1 MVLDT
6 AIAARDIGRSR
17 VNQVPFSTI
26 TKHSGSDQPDWN
38 GSPELCAFQ
47 NSPAM
52 RLLHDVIE
60 RVAGT
65 DVTVLVWGESGVGK
79 EIVARRLHQLS
90 PRRELP
96 FVKVNCAALP
106 GELLES
112 ELFGHERG
120 AFTGA
125 HRVKPGK
132 FEVANTGTMF
142 LDEIGE
148 LPLPLQAKLLQVLQ
162 DGQFSRLGSHQDIK
176 VDVRVI
182 SATNKN
188 LGELIEQAGFRED
201 LYYRLNVVNIRVPAL
216 RERIPEIP
224 ILVSH
229 FIQQYSLQYNRP
241 NREISP
247 DTLRRFME
255 YGWPGNVRELENLV
269 KRVVLLGNEDWVSEE
284 LAVHQERFVGTSPS
298 HPPSE
303 PRWASLA
310 SELVAGRAGPG
321 LKDIARQAASTA
333 ERALLKEV
341 LEQVR
346 WNRRLAARRLKI
358 SYKALLHKIR
368 LLGLG

>member
-1 MVLDT
+1 LDG
-6 AIAARDIGRSR
+6 A
-17 VNQVPFSTI
+17 
-26 TKHSGSDQPDWN
+26 
-38 GSPELCAFQ
+38 PELYAFR

-52 RLLHDVIE
+52 RQLHDMIE

-90 PRRELP
+90 PRHDRP
-96 FVKVNCAALP
+96 FIKVNCAALP

-125 HRVKPGK
+125 HKVKPGK
-132 FEVANTGTMF
+132 FEVADTGTMF

-162 DGQFSRLGSHQDIK
+162 DGRFSRLGSQQDIR

-216 RERIPEIP
+216 RERIAEIP
-224 ILVSH
+224 ILVSY
-229 FIQQYSLQYNRP
+229 FLRQYSQQYDRP
-241 NREISP
+241 RREISP
-247 DTLRRFME
+247 ATLRRFMD
-255 YGWPGNVRELENLV
+255 YSWPGNVRELENLV
-269 KRVVLLGNEDWVSEE
+269 KRVVLLGNEEWVCEQ
-284 LAVHQERFVGTSPS
+284 LAAQPERSARNLPS
-298 HPPSE
+298 QPGVE

-310 SELVAGRAGPG
+310 KELVAGRAGPG
-321 LKDIARQAASTA
+321 LKDIARQAARTA

-341 LEQVR
+341 LEQVH
-346 WNRRLAARRLKI
+346 WNRRLASRRLKI

>member
-1 MVLDT
+1 M
-6 AIAARDIGRSR
+6 
-17 VNQVPFSTI
+17 NQVSAP
-26 TKHSGSDQPDWN
+26 HSNAMDQFHAQPVLNRPDWDDFY
-38 GSPELCAFQ
+38 AFR

-52 RLLHDVIE
+52 RTLHDMIE

-79 EIVARRLHQLS
+79 EIVARRLHDLS
-90 PRRELP
+90 PRRDRP

-106 GELLES
+106 SELLES

-132 FEVANTGTMF
+132 FELANTGTML

-162 DGQFSRLGSHQDIK
+162 DGQFSRLGSQQDIK

-188 LGELIEQAGFRED
+188 LSELIEQGGFRED

-216 RERIPEIP
+216 RERIVEIP
-224 ILVSH
+224 ILVEH
-229 FIQQYSLQYNRP
+229 FLRQYSQQYNRP
-241 NREISP
+241 QREISAE
-247 DTLRRFME
+247 TLRRFMD

-269 KRVVLLGNEDWVSEE
+269 KRVVLLGNEEWVCQQ
-284 LAVHQERFVGTSPS
+284 LAAWQEKTAPNLPNLSNLPAPGA
-298 HPPSE
+298 
-303 PRWASLA
+303 RWAALA
-310 SELVAGRAGPG
+310 SELTAGPAAPG
-321 LKDIARQAASTA
+321 LKDIARQAARTA
-333 ERALLKEV
+333 ERAVLKEV

-346 WNRRLAARRLKI
+346 WNRRLAARRVKI
-358 SYKALLHKIR
+358 SYKALLQKIR
-368 LLGLG
+368 LLGLS

>member
-1 MVLDT
+1 
-6 AIAARDIGRSR
+6 
-17 VNQVPFSTI
+17 
-26 TKHSGSDQPDWN
+26 
-38 GSPELCAFQ
+38 
-47 NSPAM
+47 
-52 RLLHDVIE
+52 
-60 RVAGT
+60 
-65 DVTVLVWGESGVGK
+65 LVWGESGVGK
-79 EIVARRLHQLS
+79 EIVARRLHDLS
-90 PRRELP
+90 PRRDRP

-132 FEVANTGTMF
+132 FELANTGTML

-162 DGQFSRLGSHQDIK
+162 DGQFSRLGSQQDIK

-188 LGELIEQAGFRED
+188 LSEVIEQGGFRED

-216 RERIPEIP
+216 RERIVEIP
-224 ILVSH
+224 ILVEH
-229 FIQQYSLQYNRP
+229 FLRQYSQQYNRP
-241 NREISP
+241 QREISAE
-247 DTLRRFME
+247 TLRRFMD

-269 KRVVLLGNEDWVSEE
+269 KRVVLLGNEEWVCQQ
-284 LAVHQERFVGTSPS
+284 LAAWQEKAAPS
-298 HPPSE
+298 LPNLPA
-303 PRWASLA
+303 PGARWAALA
-310 SELVAGRAGPG
+310 SELTAGPAAPG
-321 LKDIARQAASTA
+321 LKDIARQAARTA
-333 ERALLKEV
+333 ERAVLKEV

-346 WNRRLAARRLKI
+346 WNRRLAARRVKI
-358 SYKALLHKIR
+358 SYKALLQKIR

>member
-1 MVLDT
+1 M
-6 AIAARDIGRSR
+6 
-17 VNQVPFSTI
+17 NQVSALANAT
-26 TKHSGSDQPDWN
+26 DQSHAQPAVSRPAWDSSPD
-38 GSPELCAFQ
+38 LYAFR
-47 NSPAM
+47 NSPPM
-52 RLLHDVIE
+52 RTLHDMIE

-79 EIVARRLHQLS
+79 EIVARRLHDLS
-90 PRRELP
+90 PRRDRP

-132 FEVANTGTMF
+132 FELANTGTML

-162 DGQFSRLGSHQDIK
+162 DGQFSRLGSQQDIK

-188 LGELIEQAGFRED
+188 LSEVIEQGGFRED

-216 RERIPEIP
+216 RERIVEIP
-224 ILVSH
+224 ILVEH
-229 FIQQYSLQYNRP
+229 FLRQYSQQYNRP
-241 NREISP
+241 QREISAE
-247 DTLRRFME
+247 TLRRFMD

-269 KRVVLLGNEDWVSEE
+269 KRVVLLGNEEWVCQQ
-284 LAVHQERFVGTSPS
+284 LAAWQEKAAPS
-298 HPPSE
+298 LPNLPA
-303 PRWASLA
+303 PGARWAALA
-310 SELVAGRAGPG
+310 SELTAGPAAPG
-321 LKDIARQAASTA
+321 LKDIARQAARTA
-333 ERALLKEV
+333 ERAVLKEV

-346 WNRRLAARRLKI
+346 WNRRLAARRVKI
-358 SYKALLHKIR
+358 SYKALLQKIR